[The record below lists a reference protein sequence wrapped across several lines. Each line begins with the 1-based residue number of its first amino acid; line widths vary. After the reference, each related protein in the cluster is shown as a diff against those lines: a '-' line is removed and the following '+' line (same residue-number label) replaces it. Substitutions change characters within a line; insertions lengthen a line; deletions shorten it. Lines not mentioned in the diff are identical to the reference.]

1 MSSTCEKHI
10 LIKVFFNF
18 LNLVCEFSKLSFCL
32 ANQIFWREGNK
43 DEMNAQFPKR
53 TIQCLHLWWN
63 VCKCDPSSPMPV
75 ERIRWDYACKGL
87 SGLIGSRYYYLIV
100 VGTDWQV
107 ILVWAGFLIPSS
119 CPFQRFSISALLRP
133 KQALEVLY
141 LCAQPEKSLPQAAG
155 IVNKRRDPIEVVS
168 PQNGARAKLAPQDR
182 CVCNYRLPG
191 GKERLQRHPEDPLP
205 QICPHMCLRF
215 WFFGFVFYFLFVWV
229 FLLVSK
235 NFFPIIYIVLRLTKI
250 FFFPLNK

>member
-1 MSSTCEKHI
+1 M
-10 LIKVFFNF
+10 
-18 LNLVCEFSKLSFCL
+18 
-32 ANQIFWREGNK
+32 QIFWSGENK
-43 DEMNAQFPKR
+43 DEMNVQFPKT

-63 VCKCDPSSPMPV
+63 VCKWDPASPMLL

-119 CPFQRFSISALLRP
+119 CPFQPFSIPALLRP

-141 LCAQPEKSLPQAAG
+141 LCTQPEKSLPQAAG
-155 IVNKRRDPIEVVS
+155 IVKERRAPIEVLS
-168 PQNGARAKLAPQDR
+168 LRMQARAKLAPHDR
-182 CVCNYRLPG
+182 CVYNYRLTWRWGETAETSWGPSTTV
-191 GKERLQRHPEDPLP
+191 
-205 QICPHMCLRF
+205 CPHFCLSF

-229 FLLVSK
+229 FCWFRRF
-235 NFFPIIYIVLRLTKI
+235 FFPIIYIVLGPTKI
-250 FFFPLNK
+250 FFVPLNK